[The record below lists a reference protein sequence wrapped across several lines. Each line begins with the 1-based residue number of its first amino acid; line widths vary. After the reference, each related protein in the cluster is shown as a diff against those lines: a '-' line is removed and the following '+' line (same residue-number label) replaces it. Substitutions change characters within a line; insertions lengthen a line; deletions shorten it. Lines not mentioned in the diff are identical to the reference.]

1 MLVIT
6 LVSAFS
12 LSAFPPTPD
21 TLTITLAHDSEAERA
36 TARQVRELYA
46 RHDFRDWVVTDKIL
60 IDEEEIPHSHPVLT
74 LHARHLHEPDNLLS
88 TFLHEEFHW
97 WVDGR
102 REALDSSITEF
113 REIWPD
119 VPSSQDGGAR
129 DEYST
134 YLHLVVCDLELQATS
149 LLVGEPAAR
158 EALERLDHYGWI
170 YKRVLGD
177 SRVREVMRTHGFI
190 LR

>member
-1 MLVIT
+1 MLAIT
-6 LVSAFS
+6 LVSVLS
-12 LSAFPPTPD
+12 LSTAPLTGD
-21 TLTITLAHDSEAERA
+21 TLTITLAHDSERERA
-36 TARQVRELYA
+36 TARQVRELYE
-46 RHDFRDWVVTDKIL
+46 RHDLRDWVVTDQIL
-60 IDEEEIPHSHPVLT
+60 IDEDQTPHSHPVLT
-74 LHARHLHEPDNLLS
+74 LHARHLRHPDNLLS

-102 REALDSSITEF
+102 REALDSSIAEF
-113 REIWPD
+113 REIWPE
-119 VPSSQDGGAR
+119 VPTAQDGGAR

-158 EALERLDHYGWI
+158 EALERYDHYGWI
-170 YKRVLGD
+170 YERVLGD
-177 SRVREVMRTHGFI
+177 PRVREVMRKHGLI